1 MKKNYFIA
9 ILALVV
15 NFAIAQIEPTTY
27 RGAFAASP
35 TAPWTDSWTEF
46 NPLSANYTSTK
57 PVVVISADIT
67 ANTTWNA
74 NNVYELNGTIFVRN
88 NATLTIPAGT
98 LIKSNAVGASLIVTR
113 GAKLNAIGTAT
124 SPIVFTSKNAV
135 GSRNRGDWGGIVL
148 LGKGRYNINNGVNFI
163 EGISQTVETQF
174 GGGLSP
180 INNDSSGTLKY
191 VRIEFAGYV
200 FSPNNELNGLTMGAC
215 GSGTTIDYV
224 QVSYSNDDS
233 FEWFGGSVDCKHLV
247 ALNGLDDDFDT
258 DNGYN
263 GRVQFGLSIKDPL
276 GFDISTSECFESDNS
291 AGTGA
296 PVGNATTDAWKTSA
310 IFTNFTCLGPVYRAT
325 LTTPATSVNN
335 LHDKAARL
343 RRATELKVFNSL
355 FLDFRRGLLFEN
367 NSVANF
373 TTNNTTIWQNNI
385 IAGSTPIIST
395 TTDITNK
402 YNAGSN
408 SSLTSGADVILVNPY
423 PSNSGTTD
431 QPTYAG
437 LDYRPGT
444 GSPALSGASFANAAF
459 TGLLTQVETPNPIV
473 TTPINYCK
481 GAVAA
486 PLTAVNAP
494 GTSLRWYTALTGGT
508 AALVPPA
515 VLTTTVGTKTYYVTQ
530 RDNTTGV
537 ESTPRTAIV
546 VNTLAA
552 PAVALG
558 TITSNTE
565 GATAGTY
572 LAATLAIG
580 PFVGTTTEV
589 TYRVPAS
596 TEVGVTSYVWTVPLG
611 TTIISDPANTNVLT
625 VNFQNVPAGAETYG
639 TIGVQAVN
647 EAGCR
652 GAVKTVTLIKAL
664 PLAPSAIVMTDLTLP
679 VPTSGIRTPVTSF
692 APYMGTNKLLTL
704 TPAAVTEASSYVWEL
719 PTGVNPVLG
728 TVVGTPT
735 VRLYSTYPFLTT
747 ISSAPT
753 AVGNVFYR
761 VTETVYSSGIVIQT
775 ATRSVVGGTLA
786 NGVLVRGVDN
796 ATVTNLTNE
805 GATINPAFPIVSTS
819 SASRAIQVDFAGVTS
834 ANTFNY
840 STTAAVP
847 VSTNVL
853 RIGVKSRNGVGVS
866 TTSNATLVNPTTTS
880 TARLLTLTAIA
891 PVAPASVILT
901 NPALSGTAATTAI
914 TNISLYIGTDTY
926 LTLTAA
932 ASPLASSYSWE
943 LPDGV
948 IANPASDLT
957 TRIIQVK
964 FSGVAPGTTLTR
976 IGVKAVNGV
985 GSSTTNN
992 SALLNPTTT
1001 STAKLLSL
1009 ASSIPAAPASVIL
1022 TNPALSGTAATAP
1035 ITIIS
1040 KYIGTSTLLT
1050 LTAAASPL
1058 ATSYEWEIPAGV
1070 TVSTSSNLTSRII
1083 QVDFSTAPAGTT
1095 LTRIGVKAK
1104 NGVGSSIT
1112 NNAALVNPTTTSTA
1126 KLLSLTSS
1134 VPAAV
1139 ATVTGQ
1145 IVALCGT
1152 HVYTITPTALAN
1164 SYIITA
1170 PTGSVVTSASNLGNT
1185 SNVLATSDLIFSVT
1199 YPVNY
1204 RVTTRTSVA
1213 DKSLAI
1219 TSVNGVG
1226 NSATNKV
1233 LTLATVLGSIGTN
1246 TNSYV
1251 NPTTGAT
1258 SLTLFGKCNTQT
1270 ISVPAV
1276 PFATSYVWTLQNGA
1290 TGTST
1295 TNSIVVDFS
1304 LVATPTATT
1313 KNVVKVEAQN
1323 DCGVLS
1329 VAKLIT
1335 LTFDGIQV
1343 CAKQAPTAI
1352 ISGEVSQIYPNPA
1365 VDTFSIDLSTT
1376 LGSEVSLTI
1385 YAINGAVVKTSKV
1398 QLVEGFNTVSED
1410 VSNLGEGIYFV
1421 KLYNATSNETI
1432 VRKLVKR

>member
-1 MKKNYFIA
+1 MKKNYFVA
-9 ILALVV
+9 LLALFV
-15 NFAIAQIEPTTY
+15 NLATAQIEPTSY
-27 RGAFAASP
+27 RGAFAPSIAQ
-35 TAPWTDSWTEF
+35 WTDGWTNF
-46 NPLSANYTSTK
+46 DPQNADYSGRTSAVGVTPATFK

-67 ANTTWNA
+67 ANTSWSA

-113 GAKLNAIGTAT
+113 GAKLNAIGTVT
-124 SPIVFTSKNAV
+124 SPIVFTSKNAA

-148 LGKGRYNINNGVNFI
+148 LGKGRYNVNNGVNFI

-180 INNDSSGTLKY
+180 INNDNSGTLKY
-191 VRIEFAGYV
+191 VRIEYAGYV

-215 GSGTTIDYV
+215 GSGTTVDYV

-247 ALNGLDDDFDT
+247 ALAGLDDDFDT

-291 AGTGA
+291 AGSGT

-310 IFTNFTCLGPVYRAT
+310 IFTNFTCLGPVFRAT
-325 LTTPATSVNN
+325 LTTPSTSVNS

-395 TTDITNK
+395 TTAITDK
-402 YNAGSN
+402 YNAGNN

-423 PSNSGTTD
+423 PANSGSTT

-444 GSPALSGASFANAAF
+444 GSPALSGASFTNAAF
-459 TGLLTQVETPNPIV
+459 TGILTQVETPSPIV

-481 GAVAA
+481 GDIAA
-486 PLTAVNAP
+486 PLVVVSSP
-494 GTSLRWYTALTGGT
+494 GTTLRWYTALTGGT
-508 AALVPPA
+508 PSTVTPA

-530 RDNTTGV
+530 FNATTGV

-558 TITSNTE
+558 TITSNTA
-565 GATAGTY
+565 GATAGSF
-572 LAATLAIG
+572 LAATTAIG
-580 PFVGTTTEV
+580 QFVGTTTQV

-596 TEVGVTSYVWTVPLG
+596 TEAGVTSYAWTVPLG

-625 VNFQNVPAGAETYG
+625 VNFQNVPAGAEAYG

-652 GAVKTVTLIKAL
+652 GAVKTVALTKAL
-664 PLAPSAIVMTDLTLP
+664 PVAPSAIVMTA
-679 VPTSGIRTPVTSF
+679 SGSATAVTTF
-692 APYMGTNKLLTL
+692 APYMGTNTVLTL
-704 TPAAVTEASSYVWEL
+704 TPAAVAEANSYVWEL

-775 ATRSVVGGTLA
+775 ATRSVVGGTLT
-786 NGVLVRGVDN
+786 NGVVVTAVTN

-834 ANTFNY
+834 ANSFNY
-840 STTAAVP
+840 STTATVP

-880 TARLLTLTAIA
+880 TARQLTLTAIA
-891 PVAPASVILT
+891 PAAPAAVTIT
-901 NPALSGTAATTAI
+901 NPAFTGTAATTA
-914 TNISLYIGTDTY
+914 
-926 LTLTAA
+926 
-932 ASPLASSYSWE
+932 
-943 LPDGV
+943 
-948 IANPASDLT
+948 
-957 TRIIQVK
+957 
-964 FSGVAPGTTLTR
+964 
-976 IGVKAVNGV
+976 
-985 GSSTTNN
+985 
-992 SALLNPTTT
+992 
-1001 STAKLLSL
+1001 
-1009 ASSIPAAPASVIL
+1009 
-1022 TNPALSGTAATAP
+1022 

-1040 KYIGTSTLLT
+1040 KYIGTSTTLR
-1050 LTAAASPL
+1050 LTATASVL
-1058 ATSYEWEIPAGV
+1058 ASSYEWELPTWVNVVEGNPLTDRVILVNFAGNQTAAAPAGV
-1070 TVSTSSNLTSRII
+1070 TSYYFGAR
-1083 QVDFSTAPAGTT
+1083 
-1095 LTRIGVKAK
+1095 AK
-1104 NGVGSSIT
+1104 NGIGYSVT
-1112 NNAALVNPTTTSTA
+1112 NNATLTPITSSTGKLLKVTTS
-1126 KLLSLTSS
+1126 L
-1134 VPAAV
+1134 PAAV

-1145 IVALCGT
+1145 IASLCPNQTVTYTFTASALANK
-1152 HVYTITPTALAN
+1152 YTIT
-1164 SYIITA
+1164 A
-1170 PTGSVVTSASNLGNT
+1170 PAGSTVTSSSNPTNSG
-1185 SNVLATSDLIFSVT
+1185 NVLTSSTDLNFTVTFPSAFAIVTATPL
-1199 YPVNY
+1199 
-1204 RVTTRTSVA
+1204 A
-1213 DKSLAI
+1213 DKTI
-1219 TSVNGVG
+1219 TIRSENGVG
-1226 NSATNKV
+1226 NSLTNKV
-1233 LTLATVLGSIGTN
+1233 LTLTTALAAVGTN

-1251 NPTTGAT
+1251 DPITLVPNA
-1258 SLTLFGKCNTQT
+1258 TLFGKCATQT
-1270 ISVPAV
+1270 ISVPRV
-1276 PFATSYVWTLQNGA
+1276 PSATSYVWTLQNGA
-1290 TGTST
+1290 VIVGNATSFE
-1295 TNSIVVDFS
+1295 VVIDFS
-1304 LVATPTATT
+1304 QVATPTAIT
-1313 KNVVKVEAQN
+1313 KNIVKVRALN
-1323 DCGVLS
+1323 ACNSTADKS
-1329 VAKLIT
+1329 IT
-1335 LTFDGIQV
+1335 LTWDGIAT
-1343 CAKQAPTAI
+1343 CPDSGNNKQTVPTAVA
-1352 ISGEVSQIYPNPA
+1352 STVSQIYPNPVA
-1365 VDTFSIDLSTT
+1365 DTFSIDLSTT

-1385 YAINGAVVKTSKV
+1385 YAINGAIVKTSKV

-1421 KLYNATSNETI
+1421 KLYNATNNETI

>member
-27 RGAFAASP
+27 RGAFAPSP
-35 TAPWTDSWTEF
+35 TAAWTDSWTEF
-46 NPLSANYTSTK
+46 DPQNANYTSTK
-57 PVVVISADIT
+57 HVVVVSADIT
-67 ANTTWNA
+67 ANTTWSA

-98 LIKSNAVGASLIVTR
+98 LIKSNVTASALIVTR
-113 GAKLNAIGTAT
+113 GAKLNAIGTAA
-124 SPIVFTSKNAV
+124 SPIVFTSKNAA

-148 LGKGRYNINNGVNFI
+148 LGKGRYNINNGANYI
-163 EGISQTVETQF
+163 EGISQTVDTQF

-180 INNDSSGTLKY
+180 INNDNSGTLKY
-191 VRIEFAGYV
+191 VRIEYAGFV

-247 ALNGLDDDFDT
+247 ALAGLDDDFDT

-263 GRVQFGLSIKDPL
+263 GRVQFGLSIKDPS

-310 IFTNFTCLGPVYRAT
+310 IFTNFTCLGPVFRAT
-325 LTTPATSVNN
+325 LTTPATSVNS

-355 FLDFRRGLLFEN
+355 FLDFRRGLQFEN
-367 NSVANF
+367 ASIDNF

-385 IAGSTPIIST
+385 IAGGTPIISST
-395 TTDITNK
+395 TAIADK
-402 YNAGSN
+402 YAAGSN
-408 SSLTSGADVILVNPY
+408 SSLTSGADVILVSPY
-423 PSNSGTTD
+423 PSNSGNATPPGYT
-431 QPTYAG
+431 G
-437 LDYRPGT
+437 RDYRPGT
-444 GSPALSGASFANAAF
+444 DSPALSGASFTNAAF
-459 TGLLTQVETPNPIV
+459 TGILTQVETPSPIV

-486 PLTAVNAP
+486 PLTAINAP

-508 AALVPPA
+508 AALVPPTVA
-515 VLTTTVGTKTYYVTQ
+515 TTTVGAKTYYVTQ
-530 RDNTTGV
+530 RNDITGV

-565 GATAGTY
+565 GATAGSF
-572 LAATLAIG
+572 LAATTVIDQ
-580 PFVGTTTEV
+580 FVGTTTEV
-589 TYRVPAS
+589 SYRVPAS
-596 TEVGVTSYVWTVPLG
+596 TEAGVTGYVWTVPLG

-625 VNFQNVPAGAETYG
+625 VNFKNVPAGAGAYG

-647 EAGCR
+647 AAGCT
-652 GAVKTVTLIKAL
+652 GAVKTVALTKAI
-664 PLAPSAIVMTDLTLP
+664 PAAPAAITMTNGSST
-679 VPTSGIRTPVTSF
+679 TAITTF
-692 APYMGTNKLLTL
+692 APYMGTNTVLTL
-704 TPAAVTEASSYVWEL
+704 TPTAVPVATSYVWEL

-728 TVVGTPT
+728 SVVSTT
-735 VRLYSTYPFLTT
+735 VRLYSVYPFLNT

-753 AVGNVFYR
+753 AVGNVYYR
-761 VTETVYSSGIVIQT
+761 VTETVYSSGIVTQT
-775 ATRSVVGGTLA
+775 ATKSVVGGTLA
-786 NGVLVRGVDN
+786 NGVVVTAVNN

-805 GATINPAFPIVSTS
+805 GAAINPAFPILSTS

-853 RIGVKSRNGVGVS
+853 RIGVKSRNGVGIS

-880 TARLLTLTAIA
+880 TARQLTLTAIA
-891 PVAPASVILT
+891 PAAPAAVTLT
-901 NPALSGTAATTAI
+901 NPALAGTAATTA
-914 TNISLYIGTDTY
+914 
-926 LTLTAA
+926 
-932 ASPLASSYSWE
+932 
-943 LPDGV
+943 
-948 IANPASDLT
+948 
-957 TRIIQVK
+957 
-964 FSGVAPGTTLTR
+964 
-976 IGVKAVNGV
+976 
-985 GSSTTNN
+985 
-992 SALLNPTTT
+992 
-1001 STAKLLSL
+1001 
-1009 ASSIPAAPASVIL
+1009 
-1022 TNPALSGTAATAP
+1022 

-1040 KYIGTSTLLT
+1040 KYIGTSTTLR
-1050 LTAAASPL
+1050 LTATASPL
-1058 ATSYEWEIPAGV
+1058 ASSYEWELPTWVNVVSGNPLTDRVIDVNFAGNATAAAPAGV
-1070 TVSTSSNLTSRII
+1070 TSYYFGAR
-1083 QVDFSTAPAGTT
+1083 
-1095 LTRIGVKAK
+1095 AK
-1104 NGVGSSIT
+1104 NGIGYSVT
-1112 NNAALVNPTTTSTA
+1112 NNATLTPATTSTA
-1126 KLLSLTSS
+1126 KLLKVTTSL
-1134 VPAAV
+1134 PAIV

-1145 IVALCGT
+1145 IVSLCPGQSVT
-1152 HVYTITPTALAN
+1152 YTFTASPLANTYTIT
-1164 SYIITA
+1164 A
-1170 PTGSVVTSASNLGNT
+1170 PVGSTVTSSSNP
-1185 SNVLATSDLIFSVT
+1185 SNVGNVLTSSSDLDFTVTFPSVFSIVT
-1199 YPVNY
+1199 A
-1204 RVTTRTSVA
+1204 TLTA
-1213 DKSLAI
+1213 DKSI
-1219 TSVNGVG
+1219 TIRSENGVG
-1226 NSATNKV
+1226 NSTTNKV
-1233 LTLATVLGSIGTN
+1233 LTLTTALGAVGAN

-1251 NPTTGAT
+1251 NPSTGAN
-1258 SLTLFGKCNTQT
+1258 SLTLFGKCNPQT

-1313 KNVVKVEAQN
+1313 KNIVKVKAVN
-1323 DCGVLS
+1323 ACNSS
-1329 VAKLIT
+1329 VEKLIT

-1343 CAKQAPTAI
+1343 CDFKQAPTAI

-1365 VDTFSIDLSTT
+1365 VDTFSIDFSTT

-1385 YAINGAVVKTSKV
+1385 YAINGAIVKTSKV

-1421 KLYNATSNETI
+1421 KLYNATNNETI
-1432 VRKLVKR
+1432 VRKLTEKLRHSEE